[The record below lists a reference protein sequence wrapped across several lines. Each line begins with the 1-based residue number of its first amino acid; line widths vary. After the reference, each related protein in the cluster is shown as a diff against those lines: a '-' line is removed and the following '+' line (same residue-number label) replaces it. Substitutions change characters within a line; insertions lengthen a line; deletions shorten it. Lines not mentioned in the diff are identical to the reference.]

1 MQSANNRRDN
11 DPTMLSVK
19 INPNPDC
26 VRKSIVEIARWLED
40 HNVAQSDIGDVE
52 IVLAEALNNIVE
64 HSGMKTPETI
74 NLVVEPLSDHILCRM
89 QDSGIP
95 SRNLIQFR
103 QANPLYSA
111 EAMDLPEGGFGISLI
126 QAIATNI
133 EYLPVKQ
140 GNLVRFSVPLTTNP
154 VQI

>member
-1 MQSANNRRDN
+1 MQSAINRRDN
-11 DPTMLSVK
+11 DPLLLSVK
-19 INPNPDC
+19 INPNPEC

-74 NLVVEPLSDHILCRM
+74 NLVVEPLSVHILCRM

-95 SRNLIQFR
+95 SRNLIQIR
-103 QANPLYSA
+103 QANPLCFADS
-111 EAMDLPEGGFGISLI
+111 MDLPEGGFGISLI